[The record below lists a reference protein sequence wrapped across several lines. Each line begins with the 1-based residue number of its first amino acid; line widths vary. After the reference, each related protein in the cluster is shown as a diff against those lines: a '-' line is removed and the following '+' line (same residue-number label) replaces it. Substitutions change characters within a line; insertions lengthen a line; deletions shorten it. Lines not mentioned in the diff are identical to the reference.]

1 MGTPIIPCS
10 NSAPVF
16 QSAEHDFYLMSL
28 LIKLFIIRDWFF
40 PATPARNARSY
51 SFVEQGLAEPV
62 GIIATIRQQFSGL
75 GQRVEQDGGAFI
87 IAHLTGGQMERYRLA
102 GGIANGVK
110 F

>member
-16 QSAEHDFYLMSL
+16 QSAEHDLYLMSL
-28 LIKLFIIRDWFF
+28 LIELFIIRDWFF
-40 PATPARNARSY
+40 PATPARNARSDP
-51 SFVEQGLAEPV
+51 FVEQGFAEPV
-62 GIIATIRQQFSGL
+62 GIIATIRQQLSGL
-75 GQRVEQDGGAFI
+75 GQRVEQDSGAFI

-102 GGIANGVK
+102 GGIANSVK